1 VSLEE
6 ISPVNRFAK
15 FVLAHSVALAMLL
28 APLAAAVAQD
38 LKPVALVSI
47 ASVEENLAD
56 VAYITRIAGQEDVGK
71 TAMLFGNALTAGI
84 DKSRP
89 IGMYVVPQAGGFQT
103 VAFIPVSNLK
113 LLLEVHKEQVGE
125 PEDVGGN
132 VLKIGTD
139 RDAYVKEV
147 GGWAFVA
154 ESKEHLSNLPQDPA
168 ALLGDLP
175 KTYNVAGRILIQNIP
190 EELRRLAVDE
200 MKLGMERF
208 FEAQPQQPG
217 LDREQTEQ
225 IAKAYIDQIE
235 KFMQEADEITLGLGV
250 DATGKR
256 TFFDIAI
263 AAREGTDLARQMA
276 LQNGTRSQ
284 FGGFLLPEASVTLNI
299 ASVLAESDKAQVQ
312 EVMKAAREQAGK
324 QIDDDPNLPPEKRE
338 AAKKVLGQLLDV
350 MEKTLA
356 GGKIDGGAA
365 LVLMPKSISLVAG
378 GYVADGA
385 AMEKAIKDLVELGKN
400 EPNFPEVKFN
410 VSQHAGVQLHTL
422 EHAIPESE
430 AEARELL
437 GEKLQVVIGTGKNS
451 FYVSLGKD
459 CESLLK
465 KVIDK
470 NAADAG
476 KELPPSQL
484 NVSLLPI
491 LKFYASVDDNPI
503 VAGLVSTLEQE
514 GNDKL
519 IVVSSAGPKSVKTRI
534 EVQEGL
540 VRVIGDAVKAYSDQ
554 INQLQQ

>member
-1 VSLEE
+1 
-6 ISPVNRFAK
+6 VNRFAK
-15 FVLAHSVALAMLL
+15 SVRATAFVAALLL
-28 APLAAAVAQD
+28 VPVTAAIAQN
-38 LKPVALVSI
+38 LKPVAVVSV
-47 ASVEENLAD
+47 ASVEENMAD
-56 VAYITRIAGQEDVGK
+56 VGYITRIAGQEDVGK

-89 IGMYVVPQAGGFQT
+89 VGMYVVPQAGDFHA

-132 VLKIGTD
+132 ILKIGTD
-139 RDAYVKEV
+139 RTAYVKEV

-154 ESKEHLSNLPQDPA
+154 EEKDYLSNLPQDPA

-190 EELRRLAVDE
+190 EELRRLAIDE

-208 FEAQPQQPG
+208 FDAQPPRPG

-225 IAKAYIDQIE
+225 LARSYIAQVE
-235 KFMQEADEITLGLGV
+235 KFIEEADEITLGLGV
-250 DATGKR
+250 DAAGKR
-256 TFFDIAI
+256 TFFDVAI
-263 AAREGTDLARQMA
+263 TAREGTDLARQMA
-276 LQNGTRSQ
+276 LQNDVKSQ
-284 FGGFLLPEASVTLNI
+284 FGGFLLPEASVTLNL
-299 ASVLAESDKAQVQ
+299 ASVLGEADKAQVQ
-312 EVMKAAREQAGK
+312 EVMKAARAQAAK

-350 MEKTLA
+350 LEKTLA
-356 GGKIDGGAA
+356 GGKLDGGAA

-385 AMEKAIKDLVELGKN
+385 AMEKAIKDLVDLGKN

-410 VSQHAGVQLHTL
+410 VGQHGGVQLHSL

-437 GEKLQVVIGTGKNS
+437 GEKLQVMIGTGKNS
-451 FYVSLGKD
+451 FFVSLGKD

-476 KELPPSQL
+476 LALPPSQL

-519 IVVSSAGPKSVKTRI
+519 IVISSAGPQSVKTRI